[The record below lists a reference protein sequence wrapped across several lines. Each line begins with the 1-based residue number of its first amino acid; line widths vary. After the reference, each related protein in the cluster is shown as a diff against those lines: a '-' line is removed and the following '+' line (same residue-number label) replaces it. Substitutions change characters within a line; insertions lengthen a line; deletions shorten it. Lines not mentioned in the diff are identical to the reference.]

1 MCPVGMQLRV
11 NVIISA
17 VYRQNKAVQKLT
29 GGKTEPCLGFHTAT
43 IVTYCTFDNVSVQR
57 PLQAF
62 SLEMVSYHISPH
74 EHGFR

>member
-1 MCPVGMQLRV
+1 MPCRYAVAGECH
-11 NVIISA
+11 NISSVSA
-17 VYRQNKAVQKLT
+17 EQSCSEIN

-62 SLEMVSYHISPH
+62 SLEMISYHISPH
-74 EHGFR
+74 EQGFR